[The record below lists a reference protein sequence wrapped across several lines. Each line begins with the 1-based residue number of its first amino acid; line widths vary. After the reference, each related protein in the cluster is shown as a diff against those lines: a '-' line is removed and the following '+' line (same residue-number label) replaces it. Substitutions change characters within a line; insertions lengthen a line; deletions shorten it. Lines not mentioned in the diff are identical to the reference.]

1 MRRERSSL
9 NTLSALDDTRVQL
22 VLASF
27 LMLFTEL
34 ALIRTTSALII
45 YFSYFSNLVLLASF
59 LGVGV
64 GLLRSGRAK
73 GGVAHLPYAV
83 MSITVYVVAF
93 PATIGSSGDGTTQVV
108 GHFGMSSP
116 PAWITVPLLLGLVAW
131 TLASIGHR
139 VGQLFGELQPLE
151 AYRLDIAGS
160 IAGIVVFSLFAF
172 VHAAPVSWA
181 VVIAGVTL
189 ALLRPRPGR
198 RALLTLGGWVIV
210 AAALSLVP
218 NTIWSPY
225 QLVSYRADGDRV
237 GISVNSRPHQTIAPI
252 DELLRDEPY
261 RQVPYDHLDLD
272 RPLRSVLI
280 IGAGS
285 GNDVGIA
292 LARGAERVVAVEIDP
307 VLYGLGV
314 DLHPDRP
321 YQDARVEVHVDDGRA
336 FLERSSERFDLVI
349 FALPDSLTTVSGQAG
364 IRLESYLFTVEALK
378 SVDEHLDPSGTFA
391 MYNYYRAD
399 VFERFAKTISEV
411 WSAPCVFRGSDED
424 LGRSQGALVVPL
436 GARSSCSPVSE
447 QRLAVA
453 PLAATDD
460 RPFPYLRG
468 RTIPLFYLVTLA
480 LILAVS
486 LLVVRATT
494 DVRLGSMRPY
504 VDLFFMGCAFLLLE
518 TKNVVGFALLFGTTW
533 FVNSLVFA
541 GILIAVYLAVET
553 ARRVRLPNSLVLFG
567 ALGVSLLAAW
577 LVDPRSLLGLAVV
590 PRFGAATLLAFCPV
604 FVANLIFAQRF
615 KSVGSS
621 TIALGANVLGA
632 MVGGVLE
639 YAALVTGYR
648 NLLLVVAA
656 LYGLAYAL
664 RPKEHQPEGV
674 DQVPGRLVQPTDLSL
689 G

>member
-1 MRRERSSL
+1 MRRERTSL
-9 NTLSALDDTRVQL
+9 DSPSAFDDPRVQL

-34 ALIRTTSALII
+34 ALIRATTALIV
-45 YFSYFSNLVLLASF
+45 YFSLFSNLVLLASF

-73 GGVAHLPYAV
+73 GGISHLPYAL
-83 MSITVYVVAF
+83 MGITVYLVAF
-93 PATIGSSGDGTTQVV
+93 PAGIGASEDGTTRVL
-108 GHFGMSSP
+108 GLLGMSSV
-116 PAWITVPLLLGLVAW
+116 PAWITVPLLFGLVVW

-139 VGQLFGELQPLE
+139 VGQLFGELEPLE
-151 AYRLDIAGS
+151 AYRFDIAGS
-160 IAGIVVFSLFAF
+160 IAGIVIFSLFAF
-172 VHAAPVSWA
+172 VHADPVWWA

-189 ALLRPRPGR
+189 ALLRPTPRR
-198 RALLTLGGWVIV
+198 RAFVTLGAWTIIV
-210 AAALSLVP
+210 AALSLVP
-218 NTIWSPY
+218 GTIWSPY
-225 QLVSYRADGDRV
+225 QLVSYNEHDGRV
-237 GISVNSRPHQTIAPI
+237 GISVNSRPHQTITQI
-252 DELLRDEPY
+252 DELTRDEPY
-261 RQVPYDHLDLD
+261 RQVPYDHLDPD
-272 RPLRSVLI
+272 RPLGSVLI

-292 LARGAERVVAVEIDP
+292 LERGAERVVAVEIDP
-307 VLYGLGV
+307 VLYSLGV
-314 DLHPDRP
+314 DLHPDHP
-321 YQDARVEVHVDDGRA
+321 YQDARVEVHIDDGRA

-349 FALPDSLTTVSGQAG
+349 FALPDSLTTVTGQGG
-364 IRLESYLFTVEALK
+364 IRLESYLFTVEALE
-378 SVDEHLDPSGTFA
+378 SVDEHLDPAGTFA

-399 VFERFAKTISEV
+399 VFERYAKTISEV
-411 WSAPCVFRGSDED
+411 WGAPCVFRGSAVD

-436 GARSSCSPVSE
+436 GAPTSCSPVSGE
-447 QRLAVA
+447 RLAAA
-453 PLAATDD
+453 PASASDD

-486 LLVVRATT
+486 LLVVRTTT
-494 DVRLGSMRPY
+494 DVRTGSLRPY
-504 VDLFFMGCAFLLLE
+504 ADLFFMGCAFLLLE

-541 GILIAVYLAVET
+541 GILVAVYLAVEV
-553 ARRVRLPNSLVLFG
+553 ARRVRLPHGIVLFG

-577 LVDPRSLLGLAVV
+577 LVDPRSLLSLAVV

-604 FVANLIFAQRF
+604 FLANLIFAQRF

-656 LYGLAYAL
+656 LYGLAYVL
-664 RPKEHQPEGV
+664 RPRERQPEPFDRDRAAVGSGTA
-674 DQVPGRLVQPTDLSL
+674 DA
-689 G
+689 